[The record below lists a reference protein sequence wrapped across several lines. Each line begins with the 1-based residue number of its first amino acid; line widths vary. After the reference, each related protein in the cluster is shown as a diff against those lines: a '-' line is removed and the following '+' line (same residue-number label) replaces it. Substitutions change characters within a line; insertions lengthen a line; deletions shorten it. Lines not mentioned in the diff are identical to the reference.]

1 MRLLAAI
8 LALVLLA
15 IASAHAEKRVALVIG
30 NAAYRNVTPLLN
42 PRNNAND
49 IAASLKRLVVR
60 RSGPLSSTTRVT
72 TWRSAERT
80 D

>member
-1 MRLLAAI
+1 MQF

-15 IASAHAEKRVALVIG
+15 TAPARAENRVALVIG

-42 PRNNAND
+42 PRNDAND
-49 IAASLKRLVVR
+49 IAGSLTRLVVR
-60 RSGPLSSTTRVT
+60 PSGPLSSTTRVT